1 MRSAVWLFLSFLA
14 AGCINFKDIGS
25 DLGGGLGSGIKSN
38 ADTIGANLGSG
49 LVRGARDTL
58 TSDRTRQQLDSLL
71 QSLGSALSRQAA
83 ASRDTLF
90 GEYTRAWLDRV
101 KTDLIGARTRSQLGS
116 LRDELLGARTN
127 SFLTDSLRRAVGG
140 LRDELLGASTQVAL
154 DSLID
159 KSLATLSQTYRERMQ
174 PLVRDEESFLRR
186 NVTSIL
192 WVAGGIVA
200 GVIALATILAILRKR
215 ERRLLDLLTYQ
226 IHEIPDKRSYDELVS
241 RIRRKA
247 QEEGV
252 EPRLRKIL
260 SERGI
265 LGSDSW
271 VAPAA

>member
-1 MRSAVWLFLSFLA
+1 MRSAVWLILSFLA

>member
-1 MRSAVWLFLSFLA
+1 MRSAVWLFLSLLA

-25 DLGGGLGSGIKSN
+25 DLGGGLGRGIKSD

-58 TSDRTRQQLDSLL
+58 TSERTRERLDSLL
-71 QSLGSALSRQAA
+71 QSLGSGLARQAA

-90 GEYTRAWLDRV
+90 GEYTRAWLESV
-101 KTDLIGARTRSQLGS
+101 KTDLIGARTRSQLGG

-127 SFLTDSLRRAVGG
+127 SFLTDSLRHAVGG
-140 LRDELLGASTQVAL
+140 LRDELLGASTQTAL
-154 DSLID
+154 DSLIN
-159 KSLATLSQTYRERMQ
+159 KTLATLSQTYRDRMQ
-174 PLVRDEESFLRR
+174 PLVRDEESFLQR
-186 NVTSIL
+186 NITAIL

-200 GVIALATILAILRKR
+200 SVIAISTILAILRKK
-215 ERRLLDLLTYQ
+215 ERRLLDILMYQ
-226 IHEIPDKRSYDELVS
+226 IHEIPDKGAYDELVT

-247 QEEGV
+247 KEEGV

-265 LGSDSW
+265 LGPDGW